1 VGTGPVVA
9 EPYRGSF
16 FPPELAR
23 AGGVELLRSMM
34 ERRAP
39 DPPLTRLTDLRVT
52 EVGLDTAS
60 MAMPATPWWQS
71 AADGVFLAGA
81 LAFVA
86 DGPLGSAIMTA
97 APPGFGMAS
106 AGMALDFVR
115 PATTSSAVI
124 MGRARLLHSTRTQG
138 ISELSLEDGHG
149 RLLAH
154 GTSRGMI
161 LELGRWPEPPP
172 APAADG
178 TPDPFLRPAV
188 GDVLDQAYW
197 DTHSGMEF
205 ARGFVAGEHLPPV
218 CHLTGLAWTACE
230 DGTATCT
237 LPRSPWLCNGF
248 GILYG
253 GAMALL
259 ADFAQNSALLTTLP
273 MRTAYA
279 PLDFK
284 VSFLRP
290 VLPDPSVLTA
300 HARVVHAGRTI
311 ALTTCELVDDAGRRV
326 ALADE
331 TMVLLP
337 GRPWS
342 RSLPVGEAALGDGA
356 DEG

>member
-1 VGTGPVVA
+1 M
-9 EPYRGSF
+9 
-16 FPPELAR
+16 L
-23 AGGVELLRSMM
+23 

-39 DPPLTRLTDLRVT
+39 EPPLTRLTDLRMT
-52 EVGLDTAS
+52 EVGIGTAG
-60 MAMPATPWWQS
+60 MAMPASPWWQS

-86 DGPLGSAIMTA
+86 DGPLGAAILTA
-97 APPGFGMAS
+97 APPGYGMAS
-106 AGMALDFVR
+106 AEMALDFVR
-115 PATTSSAVI
+115 PATTASAAIV
-124 MGRARLLHSTRTQG
+124 GRARLLHSTRTQG
-138 ISELSLEDGHG
+138 ISELSLDDGHG

-154 GTSRGMI
+154 GTSRGM
-161 LELGRWPEPPP
+161 LVELGGWPEPPP
-172 APAADG
+172 APAEDG
-178 TPDPFLRPAV
+178 RPDPFLRPVV

-197 DTHSGMEF
+197 DTHSGIEF
-205 ARGFVAGEHLPPV
+205 ARGFVAGDHLPPV
-218 CHLTGLAWTACE
+218 CHLTGLAWTACAE
-230 DGTATCT
+230 GSATCT

-273 MRTAYA
+273 AGTTYA

-284 VSFLRP
+284 VNFLRP

-300 HARVVHAGRTI
+300 HARVVHMGRTI

-326 ALADE
+326 ALANE

-342 RSLPVGEAALGDGA
+342 RSRPVGEEPLGEDAG
-356 DEG
+356 